1 MKAIVIGGGIGGLT
15 GAIALHRAGI
25 EAHVYERSPIL
36 REVGAGISLWAN
48 AIHVLDELGLANA
61 IRPHVLSE
69 LHAGLRTWRGTVLSS
84 AASSE
89 LTKGFAVPIAVM
101 HRADLLAVLAGQ
113 VSTNHLHLN
122 YECTG
127 FVQDAEGVT
136 ARFTNGEVVRGDLL
150 IGADGLHSAIRA
162 QIFGDHPPR
171 YAGYP
176 AWRAIV
182 RTTHPRIVPC
192 ESWGPGQRFGII
204 PLGDGRVYWYAT
216 KNLREGDR
224 DAPGQAKRNLMQLF
238 RGWHDPVEALI
249 EATDESAILRNE
261 IYDRDPLPRWSENRV
276 TLLGDAAHPMTP
288 NLGQGGCQAIED
300 AVVLAACLAN
310 CDQVESALR
319 RYQDRRIPRTS
330 AIVLQSCRVG
340 VIGQWENWFLC
351 SVRNAAI
358 RAVPSRI
365 KARQIASVAV
375 HEALTEAERALL
387 AGPTHTCQAMVR

>member
-1 MKAIVIGGGIGGLT
+1 MQVIVIGGGIGGLT
-15 GAIALHRAGI
+15 ATIALRRAGI
-25 EAHVYERSPIL
+25 EAHAYERAPAL

-48 AIHVLDELGLANA
+48 ALHALDELGLANA

-69 LHAGLRTWRGTVLSS
+69 LHAGLRTWRGAVLSS
-84 AASSE
+84 AASNE
-89 LTKGFAVPIAVM
+89 LTKRFAVPIAVM

-113 VSTNHLHLN
+113 VSSQQLHFDH
-122 YECTG
+122 ECTG
-127 FVQDAEGVT
+127 FVQDAAGVT
-136 ARFTNGEVVRGDLL
+136 ARFTNGKVVRGDVL
-150 IGADGLHSAIRA
+150 IGADGLRSVVRA
-162 QIFGDHPPR
+162 QLFGDQPPR
-171 YAGYP
+171 YAGYT

-182 RTTHPRIVPC
+182 PTTHTGIASC

-216 KNLREGDR
+216 KNLPEGQR
-224 DAPGQAKRNLMQLF
+224 DEPGQAKQNLLRLF

-249 EATDESAILRNE
+249 QATDESAILRND

-310 CDQVESALR
+310 SHQVDSALR

-330 AIVLQSCRVG
+330 AIVLQSRRIG
-340 VIGQWENWFLC
+340 EIGQWENLLLCFL
-351 SVRNAAI
+351 RNAAI

-375 HEALTEAERALL
+375 YEALTEAERALFANSSL
-387 AGPTHTCQAMVR
+387 L